1 MSRIALGQ
9 QPESGSGKKM
19 YTKKEVPFNVVT
31 LSFQDR
37 DLEAAFRTDFF
48 EKNLALYRVIL
59 ILGAFLYALFGIHDY
74 WIIPDI
80 WLEAWFI
87 RFLVVCPLLLG
98 IFLFTYSKHFR
109 KLLNPVMGLGGFA
122 AGAGVIAMFVKAA
135 PPGRYMYYAGLLL
148 CLLFYYR
155 LRFFP
160 ATVLS
165 WSLFILYE
173 VAATW
178 EAGTLTHIL
187 FSNTFVFVSFIF
199 AGMFI
204 CYAME
209 RYMRSDFLLR
219 RTIQERNDEI
229 VTANRALEKEAIER
243 KQAEEEKL
251 TLEAQLSQAQKM
263 EAVGQLAEG
272 IAHEFNNILT
282 AVIGYAEFIQKK
294 MDGSDPLHP
303 YVGNIMSSGQRAAH
317 LTRDL
322 LSFSRKQQIHT
333 KLLNLNDIM
342 MKAKTSL
349 SMMLDKH
356 IELSISIC
364 DKPIFVL
371 ADGVRM
377 EQVLVNLVSN
387 ARDAMPHGGLLSIGT
402 DLVDMERKFPH
413 AHGMAQPGRYGRISV
428 ADKGVGIDQATLARI
443 FEPFFTKKDVGTGTG
458 LGLSMVFGI
467 IRQHQGFI
475 DVNSEIGKGTTFSIF
490 LPIADNEEP

>member
-1 MSRIALGQ
+1 MSRTALGQ
-9 QPESGSGKKM
+9 QIKSDLGKEM
-19 YTKKEVPFNVVT
+19 YTKNEIPFNVVT
-31 LSFQDR
+31 LSFHNS

-87 RFLVVCPLLLG
+87 RFVLVCPLLLG

-109 KLLNPVMGLGGFA
+109 KFMNTAMVLGGFA
-122 AGAGVIAMFVKAA
+122 AGAGVIAMFVRAA

-173 VAATW
+173 VAAVW
-178 EAGTLTHIL
+178 EAGTLTHVL
-187 FSNTFVFVSFIF
+187 FSNTFVFVSFVI
-199 AGMFI
+199 AGMFL

-209 RYMRSDFLLR
+209 RYMRSDFLLQ

-251 TLEAQLSQAQKM
+251 ALEAQLSQAQKM

-303 YVGNIMSSGQRAAH
+303 YVGNIMSAGQRAAH

-322 LSFSRKQQIHT
+322 LSFSRKQRIET

-342 MKAKTSL
+342 IKAKASL
-349 SMMLDKH
+349 RMMLDEH
-356 IELSISIC
+356 IELSMSIC
-364 DKPIFVL
+364 DKPIFVQ
-371 ADGVRM
+371 ADEVRM

-387 ARDAMPHGGLLSIGT
+387 ARDAMPGGGLLSIGT
-402 DLVDMERKFPH
+402 DLVDIDREFLH
-413 AHGMAQPGRYGRISV
+413 AQGVAQPGRYGHISV
-428 ADKGVGIDQATLARI
+428 TDKGVGIDHATLARI
-443 FEPFFTKKDVGTGTG
+443 FEPFFTTKDVGKGTG

-475 DVNSEIGKGTTFSIF
+475 DVSSEFGIGTTFSIF
-490 LPIADNEEP
+490 LPIAENEEP